1 MVDGKEYLCKIVDS
15 MGSEE
20 HPLQW
25 PFVVEKA
32 RALMDGSLDRK
43 RTDKLISVIKDSG
56 NL

>member
-1 MVDGKEYLCKIVDS
+1 VVDGKEYLCKIVDS